1 MSKKSEGEAKL
12 AEQIRLAGLPQPERE
27 YRFAAHYVGL
37 GPGIRKRLR
46 EAQLKDWRFDFAWPP
61 CQVAAEVQGAT
72 WSKGKHTR
80 GAGYENDREKVNA
93 AQLLGWIV
101 LEFTTGMVRDGRAL
115 RTIEKG
121 LDGRI

>member
-1 MSKKSEGEAKL
+1 MGRKSEGEAKL
-12 AEQIRLAGLPQPERE
+12 AEQIRLVGLPEPERE

-37 GPGIRKRLR
+37 GPRIRKRLQ

-61 CQVAAEVQGAT
+61 CQVAAEVQGAI

-101 LEFTTGMVRDGRAL
+101 LEFTTGMVQDGRAL
-115 RTIEKG
+115 KTIERA
-121 LDGRI
+121 LGR